1 MSEASHRFRKAAVE
15 RVLQGPAKTSGDERR
30 AAFDNK
36 GVPAAGAAL
45 IDKVAKNA
53 WKVTDEDVAAAKA
66 AGLSEDAIFELTVSA
81 AMGQAT
87 RQIDSAL
94 AAVDAAF
101 NPNAAK
107 ESA

>member
-1 MSEASHRFRKAAVE
+1 MSEASHRVRKAAVE
-15 RVLQGPAKTSGDERR
+15 RVLQGPATTSGEHRR

-36 GVPAAGAAL
+36 KVPAAASAL
-45 IDKVAKNA
+45 IDKVANNA

-66 AGLSEDAIFELTVSA
+66 AGLAEDAIFELTVSA
-81 AMGQAT
+81 AMGQAS
-87 RQIDSAL
+87 RQLDSAR

-101 NPNAAK
+101 DQTAVK

>member
-1 MSEASHRFRKAAVE
+1 ME
-15 RVLQGPAKTSGDERR
+15 RVLQGPATTSGDHRR

-36 GVPAAGAAL
+36 NVTTAASPL

-66 AGLSEDAIFELTVSA
+66 AGLAEDAIFELTVSA

-87 RQIDSAL
+87 RQLDSAL

-101 NPNAAK
+101 NPTAEK